1 MPTVNTETAKVE
13 WTDLIT
19 LSEDGEDPTG
29 YVNDLMEVAR
39 YHISKAYEANEIT
52 QAEVGQAYVAMIPA
66 AFQTGLEF
74 VLRKDL
80 TEAQANEQLTD
91 TDRKTA
97 WSNKDLEVKDVEIA
111 LKETQNSEA
120 IANGEKDRLIKDE
133 QMVKL
138 QEEVDL
144 LETQDEEMKLNGIKD
159 RAIKDEQIVKL
170 QEEVDLLETQDEE
183 IKLNGVIDRL
193 IKDEQKLNEED
204 KRLST
209 ASARE
214 EQSAQK
220 DLYTRQKDGY
230 DDEANHKV
238 FKTSM
243 DAWALT
249 YSSGALP
256 REPNIIANDEISKLY
271 EIISPTDY
279 VAP

>member
-1 MPTVNTETAKVE
+1 MPTVNTETATVE

-74 VLRKDL
+74 VMKKDL
-80 TEAQANEQLTD
+80 IEAQANEQLTD

-97 WSNKDLEVKDVEIA
+97 WSNKDLEVKDVEIT

-120 IANGEKDRLIKDE
+120 IANGIKDRL
-133 QMVKL
+133 L
-138 QEEVDL
+138 
-144 LETQDEEMKLNGIKD
+144 
-159 RAIKDEQIVKL
+159 KDEQIVKL

-183 IKLNGVIDRL
+183 IKLNGVKDRL

-209 ASARE
+209 ASARKV
-214 EQSAQK
+214 QSAQEA
-220 DLYTRQKDGY
+220 LYTRQKDGY

-271 EIISPTDY
+271 EVISPTDY